1 MEPIPL
7 VEVSVQN
14 NSVHNTKTD
23 YKGHYSI
30 KIAEGTYE
38 LVFNLQGFKTLKMPV
53 TVSYTNVVQNC
64 ILEPLEKDIKGYKVL
79 GKKVDRSE
87 EIIQNMSK

>member
-14 NSVHNTKTD
+14 NGVHNTKTD
-23 YKGHYSI
+23 YKGQYSI

-64 ILEPLEKDIKGYKVL
+64 ILEPLEKDIKGYKV
-79 GKKVDRSE
+79 E
-87 EIIQNMSK
+87 